1 MGQYEQYDVNCVD
14 RICNSQTVYAIHGI
28 CICIFGWDFEGDQKT
43 EAHPTTEIDFANGS
57 L

>member
-14 RICNSQTVYAIHGI
+14 RICNSQTVCAMYDV
-28 CICIFGWDFEGDQKT
+28 CIFGWDFEDDEKT
-43 EAHPTTEIDFANGS
+43 EAHPTTEIDFATGS